1 MVAYGKYKDGRF
13 DKALVSL
20 MGDMIRFLACVNN
33 GYRIIAARIIVYI
46 PSLRHP
52 TLVREFAY
60 ALAANLN
67 IRCLDAIIK
76 IKDNPE
82 QKAMQNSETQSLN
95 VLDCFA
101 INESVIPDL
110 TGQDVFLIDDMVD
123 SRWTFTIAG
132 MLLKQKAYVRSVTP
146 FALANTAFNG

>member
-1 MVAYGKYKDGRF
+1 
-13 DKALVSL
+13 
-20 MGDMIRFLACVNN
+20 
-33 GYRIIAARIIVYI
+33 
-46 PSLRHP
+46 
-52 TLVREFAY
+52 
-60 ALAANLN
+60 
-67 IRCLDAIIK
+67 
-76 IKDNPE
+76 
-82 QKAMQNSETQSLN
+82 MQNSETQSLN